1 MRSPLRRLLFF
12 ALSELL
18 EARGLLAGDELD
30 AEEAERLQVQSAALG
45 AEKRALNLLA
55 GAPHSVQALRLKL
68 LQRGFDEQA
77 VQSAL
82 ERLQELGYLDDR
94 RFAQA
99 WVAAR
104 LARHP
109 EGAALL
115 QAGLVRRGVGRGVA
129 EEVVREALGPGTEED
144 GARKA
149 AERLLR
155 SRPLDRPQL
164 LRRLV
169 ARGFRSSVAI
179 RVVDELLGGR

>member
-12 ALSELL
+12 CPRELI

-30 AEEAERLQVQSAALG
+30 AEEAERLQVQSAALS
-45 AEKRALNLLA
+45 AEKKALDLLA
-55 GAPHSVQALRLKL
+55 GAPHSTRGLRLKL
-68 LQRGFDEQA
+68 QQRGFDEQA

-82 ERLQELGYLDDR
+82 ERLAELGYLDDR

-115 QAGLVRRGVGRGVA
+115 QVGLVRRGVGRAVA
-129 EEVVREALGPGTEED
+129 EEVVREALGAGAEED
-144 GARKA
+144 GARQA

-169 ARGFRSSVAI
+169 ARGFRPAVAI